1 MALSRSYNGITS
13 SGLSGVD
20 DCLHEANSTDT
31 NKDHITSDLSDDKDV
46 DGGWA
51 WVVLASKWYKS
62 FNMIRVL
69 FVYQG

>member
-51 WVVLASKWYKS
+51 WVG
-62 FNMIRVL
+62 I
-69 FVYQG
+69 